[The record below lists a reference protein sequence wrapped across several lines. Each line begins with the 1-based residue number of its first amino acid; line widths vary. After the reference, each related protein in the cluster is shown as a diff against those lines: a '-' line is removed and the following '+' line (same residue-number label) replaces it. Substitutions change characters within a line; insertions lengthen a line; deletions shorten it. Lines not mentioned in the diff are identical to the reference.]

1 MKKRVLSLV
10 LALVLVLSGCS
21 MQKGLETQPYTEP
34 PTTEVHSETTTAPE
48 VSTPKT
54 DYLEIY
60 RPILDGLTELMA
72 KGTDDNGPKEG
83 QNAVWE
89 VMTGMDSLQ
98 TAFSTGYAIQDLSGD
113 GIPELL
119 ICDVSRHDGLQAF
132 GSTIYALYT
141 CSGGEPVLCFE
152 GWARNRYSLLQ
163 DNTILNIGSGG
174 AMYAIW
180 GIYNLS
186 PDGTEL
192 QCLDYFFTHEK
203 DGDFENIAFYH
214 NLTGEWNP
222 DLSEELEM
230 TDEQFWRL
238 QQDAEDRITEISL
251 IPFCEYGYEH
261 FGSFVQ
267 AQWLDEVTEKPESYT
282 EFTINED
289 ESQAKLLFT
298 SFGTVRDF
306 RLLSLTF
313 VDMDDSGKM
322 NYDIEEIYALEKLTE
337 DRPLVVGISFFGT
350 IPNNGIRFTND
361 KGETKTY
368 ALHISG
374 ENGSVL
380 LTEI

>member
-1 MKKRVLSLV
+1 MALA
-10 LALVLVLSGCS
+10 LALVMALSGCS
-21 MQKGLETQPYTEP
+21 MQEGLATEAQTDAQTTQTEI
-34 PTTEVHSETTTAPE
+34 TTEQE
-48 VSTPKT
+48 VNTPKT

-60 RPILDGLTELMA
+60 RPILDSLTDLLA
-72 KGTDDNGPKEG
+72 KGTDDNGPQEG

-89 VMTGMDSLQ
+89 VLSGMDSLQ
-98 TAFSTGYAIQDLSGD
+98 AANNTGYALEDLNGD
-113 GIPELL
+113 DIPELL
-119 ICDVSRHDGLQAF
+119 ICDVSRHDGLLAY

-141 CSGGEPVLCFE
+141 CRDGQPVLCFE
-152 GWARNRYSLLQ
+152 GWARNRYSLLT

-214 NLTGEWNP
+214 NLTGEWDP

-230 TDEQFWRL
+230 TEEQFWQL
-238 QQDAEDRITEISL
+238 QQDAVDRIGEISL
-251 IPFCEYGYEH
+251 IPFSEYGFDR

-267 AQWLDEVTEKPESYT
+267 AQWLDEVTDKPESYT
-282 EFTINED
+282 EFSVNED
-289 ESQAKLLFT
+289 ATQSKILFS

-313 VDMDDSGKM
+313 RDMDDNGKM
-322 NYDIEEIYALEKLTE
+322 NYDTEEIYALEHLTE

-361 KGETKTY
+361 KGETRTY
-368 ALHISG
+368 ALQISG
-374 ENGSVL
+374 ENGSIL

>member
-1 MKKRVLSLV
+1 MKKRVMA
-10 LALVLVLSGCS
+10 LALALLMALPGCS
-21 MQKGLETQPYTEP
+21 MQEGLATEP
-34 PTTEVHSETTTAPE
+34 QTDAQTTQTEITTAPE
-48 VSTPKT
+48 VNTPKT

-60 RPILDGLTELMA
+60 RPILDSLTDLLA
-72 KGTDDNGPKEG
+72 KGTDDNGPQEG

-89 VMTGMDSLQ
+89 VLSGMDSLQ
-98 TAFSTGYAIQDLSGD
+98 AANNTGYALEDLNGD
-113 GIPELL
+113 EIPELL
-119 ICDVSRHDGLQAF
+119 ICDVSRHDGLLAY

-141 CSGGEPVLCFE
+141 CRNGQPVLCFE
-152 GWARNRYSLLQ
+152 GWARNRYSLLT

-230 TDEQFWRL
+230 TEEQFWRL
-238 QQDAEDRITEISL
+238 QQDAVDRIGEISL
-251 IPFCEYGYEH
+251 IPFSEYGFDR

-267 AQWLDEVTEKPESYT
+267 AQWLDEVTYKPESYT
-282 EFTINED
+282 EFSVNED
-289 ESQAKLLFT
+289 ASQAKVLFS

-313 VDMDDSGKM
+313 RDMDDNGKM
-322 NYDIEEIYALEKLTE
+322 NYDMEEIYALEHLTE

-361 KGETKTY
+361 KGETRTY

-374 ENGSVL
+374 ENGSIL

>member
-1 MKKRVLSLV
+1 MKKRVMALA
-10 LALVLVLSGCS
+10 LALVMALSGCS
-21 MQKGLETQPYTEP
+21 MQEGLATEAQTDAQTTQTEI
-34 PTTEVHSETTTAPE
+34 TTEQE
-48 VSTPKT
+48 VNTPKT

-60 RPILDGLTELMA
+60 RPILDSLTDLLA
-72 KGTDDNGPKEG
+72 KGTDDNGPQEG

-89 VMTGMDSLQ
+89 VLSGMDNLQ
-98 TAFSTGYAIQDLSGD
+98 AANNTGYALEDLNGD
-113 GIPELL
+113 DIPELL
-119 ICDVSRHDGLQAF
+119 ICDVSRHDGLLAY

-141 CSGGEPVLCFE
+141 CRDGQPVLFFE
-152 GWARNRYSLLQ
+152 GWARNRYSLLT

-214 NLTGEWNP
+214 NLTGEWDP

-230 TDEQFWRL
+230 TEEQFWQL
-238 QQDAEDRITEISL
+238 QQDAVDRIGEISL
-251 IPFCEYGYEH
+251 IPFSEYGFDR

-267 AQWLDEVTEKPESYT
+267 AQWLDEVTDKPESYT
-282 EFTINED
+282 EFSVNED
-289 ESQAKLLFT
+289 ATQSKILFS

-313 VDMDDSGKM
+313 RDMDDNGKM
-322 NYDIEEIYALEKLTE
+322 NYDTEEIYALEHLTE

-361 KGETKTY
+361 KGETRTY
-368 ALHISG
+368 ALQISG
-374 ENGSVL
+374 ENGSIL

>member
-1 MKKRVLSLV
+1 MKKRVMALA
-10 LALVLVLSGCS
+10 LALVMALSGCS
-21 MQKGLETQPYTEP
+21 MQEGLATEAQTDAQTTQTEIV
-34 PTTEVHSETTTAPE
+34 TEPE

-60 RPILDGLTELMA
+60 RPVLDSLTDLLA
-72 KGTDDNGPKEG
+72 KGTDDNGPQEG

-89 VMTGMDSLQ
+89 VLSGMDNLQ
-98 TAFSTGYAIQDLSGD
+98 AANNTGYALEDLNGD
-113 GIPELL
+113 DIPELL
-119 ICDVSRHDGLQAF
+119 ICDVSRHDGLLAY

-141 CSGGEPVLCFE
+141 CCDGQPVLCFE
-152 GWARNRYSLLQ
+152 GWARNRYSLLT

-214 NLTGEWNP
+214 NLTGEWDP

-230 TDEQFWRL
+230 TEEQFWQL
-238 QQDAEDRITEISL
+238 QQDAVDRIGEISL
-251 IPFCEYGYEH
+251 IPFSEYGFDR

-267 AQWLDEVTEKPESYT
+267 AQWLDEVTDKPESYT
-282 EFTINED
+282 EFSVNED
-289 ESQAKLLFT
+289 ATQSKILFS

-313 VDMDDSGKM
+313 RDMDDNGKV
-322 NYDIEEIYALEKLTE
+322 NYDTEEIYALEHLTE

-361 KGETKTY
+361 KGETRTY
-368 ALHISG
+368 ALQISG
-374 ENGSVL
+374 ENGSIL

>member
-1 MKKRVLSLV
+1 MKKRVMALV
-10 LALVLVLSGCS
+10 LALVMALSGCN
-21 MQKGLETQPYTEP
+21 MQEGLATEAQTDAQTTQTEI
-34 PTTEVHSETTTAPE
+34 TTEPE

-60 RPILDGLTELMA
+60 RPVLDSLTDLLA
-72 KGTDDNGPKEG
+72 KGTDDNGPQEG

-89 VMTGMDSLQ
+89 VLSGMDSLQ
-98 TAFSTGYAIQDLSGD
+98 AANNTGYALEDLNGD
-113 GIPELL
+113 DIPELL
-119 ICDVSRHDGLQAF
+119 ICDVSRHDGLLAY

-141 CSGGEPVLCFE
+141 CCDGQPVLCFE
-152 GWARNRYSLLQ
+152 GWARNRYSLLT

-214 NLTGEWNP
+214 NLTGEWDP

-230 TDEQFWRL
+230 TEEQFWQL
-238 QQDAEDRITEISL
+238 QQDAVDRIGEISL
-251 IPFCEYGYEH
+251 IPFSEYGFDR

-267 AQWLDEVTEKPESYT
+267 AQWLDEVTDKPESYT
-282 EFTINED
+282 EFSVNED
-289 ESQAKLLFT
+289 ATQSKILFS

-313 VDMDDSGKM
+313 RDMDDNGKM
-322 NYDIEEIYALEKLTE
+322 NYDTEEIYALEHLTE

-361 KGETKTY
+361 KGETRTY
-368 ALHISG
+368 ALQISG
-374 ENGSVL
+374 ENGSIL